1 MLFRLSIFS
10 LMSIIIH
17 AAEIELV
24 APYMRLIPTNDEV
37 VVQHTTKNPWTDRA
51 HQRGIMQRT
60 PVPTSKVFSALA
72 QEKDGPNA
80 IKLLRRTAEF
90 NTAGVP
96 ETHVVVNIE
105 QGSHWERWHVGS
117 ASVTNPPPQLRQM
130 MNRVCY
136 KLAKE
141 EREIIAIKHAEYLKT
156 PKGIEEEAKRQR
168 QRELMVRAGYK
179 SGDESEDE
187 ESSTSTSSQS
197 DEPRKRTR
205 DDAELASTS
214 DSPVAKSRKLPS
226 TSEGEEGT
234 SDEQK
239 LVRPRPRYPIGPLQ
253 LRSSD
258 EE

>member
-1 MLFRLSIFS
+1 
-10 LMSIIIH
+10 
-17 AAEIELV
+17 
-24 APYMRLIPTNDEV
+24 
-37 VVQHTTKNPWTDRA
+37 
-51 HQRGIMQRT
+51 MQRT
-60 PVPTSKVFSALA
+60 PVPTHKVFSALA
-72 QEKDGPNA
+72 QEKDGPKA
-80 IKLLRRTAEF
+80 IRL
-90 NTAGVP
+90 AGISLG
-96 ETHVVVNIE
+96 TL
-105 QGSHWERWHVGS
+105 
-117 ASVTNPPPQLRQM
+117 ASC
-130 MNRVCY
+130 RVSQ
-136 KLAKE
+136 
-141 EREIIAIKHAEYLKT
+141 T
-156 PKGIEEEAKRQR
+156 PKGIEEEAKRQH

>member
-60 PVPTSKVFSALA
+60 PVPTSKSA
-72 QEKDGPNA
+72 
-80 IKLLRRTAEF
+80 
-90 NTAGVP
+90 
-96 ETHVVVNIE
+96 
-105 QGSHWERWHVGS
+105 
-117 ASVTNPPPQLRQM
+117 
-130 MNRVCY
+130 